1 MITTDTG
8 AKKLEGTD
16 NWRQII
22 QAHNDSVDAHDA
34 GIEGLQD
41 ALGIVVDGDQAA
53 VSASTGQYIILK
65 NSTITGCTDGLYTAT
80 KAIPA
85 NTAID
90 NTYLSAVSGGGLNAL
105 NTQLA
110 NISTIVDV
118 QDSSANVPNATDKV
132 IVSKTLTTGTWIVFG
147 QVRFGQNN
155 SGVRAI
161 EITTYSS
168 LSWQRATAIMA
179 ALDQQ
184 QPVQGFTIITLS
196 GSADV
201 RLIAYQTSGST
212 LTATGFMYA
221 LKI

>member
-105 NTQLA
+105 NTQIITKKLNVSFTDGYA
-110 NISTIVDV
+110 SVAISDV
-118 QDSSANVPNATDKV
+118 SSSATVVISRRAHAPSSLIIAANVTNTNTISMSAWEASAKANY
-132 IVSKTLTTGTWIVFG
+132 TGTVN
-147 QVRFGQNN
+147 VC
-155 SGVRAI
+155 
-161 EITTYSS
+161 
-168 LSWQRATAIMA
+168 L
-179 ALDQQ
+179 
-184 QPVQGFTIITLS
+184 
-196 GSADV
+196 
-201 RLIAYQTSGST
+201 LIDSR
-212 LTATGFMYA
+212 
-221 LKI
+221 

>member
-110 NISTIVDV
+110 DNSEILSNTGGLTIY
-118 QDSSANVPNATDKV
+118 
-132 IVSKTLTTGTWIVFG
+132 
-147 QVRFGQNN
+147 RFGKL
-155 SGVRAI
+155 RAI
-161 EITTYSS
+161 NFSGNGLALPTVGAIIPIADRPPRIVRVPATTQNDVNGFWVSIETDGKINLYKGGN
-168 LSWQRATAIMA
+168 AI
-179 ALDQQ
+179 
-184 QPVQGFTIITLS
+184 
-196 GSADV
+196 
-201 RLIAYQTSGST
+201 TSGLYNVFFS
-212 LTATGFMYA
+212 ATY
-221 LKI
+221 IVNS